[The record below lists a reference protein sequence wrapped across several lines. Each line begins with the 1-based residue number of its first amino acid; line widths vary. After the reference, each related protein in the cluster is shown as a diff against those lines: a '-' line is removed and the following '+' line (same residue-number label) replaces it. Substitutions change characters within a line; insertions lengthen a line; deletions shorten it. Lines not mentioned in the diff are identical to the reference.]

1 MTGKAQEY
9 LAELGA
15 EKPDWQKKMLA
26 MYAAGCSN
34 REVMRELDLTPN
46 RWRALEKDIL
56 ASDFAELVE
65 YGLMLSAAW
74 WEEQGRVNLRNK
86 DFNTSLWLA
95 NVKARLGWGTDAAN
109 ESEMQASDSEDLK
122 RQLSVLMDKYS
133 NGPAKVDL

>member
-9 LAELGA
+9 LAELEA

-109 ESEMQASDSEDLK
+109 ENEMQASDSEDLK
-122 RQLSVLMDKYS
+122 RQLNILMDKYS